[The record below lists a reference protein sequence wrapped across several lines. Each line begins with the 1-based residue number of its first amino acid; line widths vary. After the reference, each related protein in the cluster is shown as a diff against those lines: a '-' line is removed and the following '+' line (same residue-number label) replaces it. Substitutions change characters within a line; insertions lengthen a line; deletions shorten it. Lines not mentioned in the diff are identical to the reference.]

1 MTRAGVRT
9 EVLVSLG
16 VVMLLATVVLTTVL
30 VVHQERMLRDLL
42 GRALLAEAR
51 SPQRAGEGFVPGT
64 EWWLVHR
71 NGHAQPHAPLGGGID
86 ALSQEL
92 AERARREGRPLL
104 QPGAVWQE
112 IRFAAPLEGREIVAV
127 GRLPRDASA
136 RLRLRPL
143 GVIAAVLVV
152 DVLVFGAFG
161 ATLLRRRLIGPLQR
175 LAAGARAVAEDSRET
190 RVPEEGVREVAGVAR
205 AFNEMTE
212 ALERRTADLEKA
224 VVDLRHANEE
234 LHETR
239 AGLERTQRLAAV
251 GQLAAGVAHEIGNP
265 MGAILALLDLAGRDP
280 NLGDGSRGHLE
291 RAGREGERVR
301 VILRQLL
308 DFSRPRR
315 AEPVALDLRAAA
327 EETLGLVSAQRRFLK
342 VAFELGV
349 EDEPPAAHADRG
361 AVAQILLN
369 LVLNA
374 AEAAR
379 DGDEAPRVRLT
390 VRGAAR
396 RARAGDTREADQATR
411 ARRSADAVECLIADN
426 GGGISEEDA
435 ERIFDPFFTTRPPG
449 EGTGLGLPNAARLA
463 EEQGGAVDR
472 VEAPE
477 GFRTAFVLRLPAH
490 RAADSARAGRRSATR
505 ATSR

>member
-212 ALERRTADLEKA
+212 ALERRSADLEKA
-224 VVDLRHANEE
+224 VVDLREANEE
-234 LHETR
+234 LRETR
-239 AGLERTQRLAAV
+239 AGLDRAQRLAAV

-280 NLGDGSRGHLE
+280 NLGESSRGHLE

-308 DFSRPRR
+308 DFSQPRR
-315 AEPVALDLRAAA
+315 AEPAAIDLRAAA
-327 EETLGLVSAQRRFLK
+327 EETLGLVSAQRRFRD
-342 VAFELGV
+342 VAFELCAEG
-349 EDEPPAAHADRG
+349 ESPDAHADRG

-379 DGDEAPRVRLT
+379 DGGDAPRVRLS

-396 RARAGDTREADQATR
+396 RARAGEASEASR
-411 ARRSADAVECLIADN
+411 GRRTADAVECLIADN
-426 GGGISEEDA
+426 GCGISEEDA

-463 EEQGGAVDR
+463 EELAGAVDR

-490 RAADSARAGRRSATR
+490 AAAAGAGPGPCAATR